1 MQSLTELR
9 LSSDETK
16 LLSELLMGDKTR
28 LLEEINHTD
37 RREFR
42 EFLRQREEIL
52 EGVLTKLNS

>member
-1 MQSLTELR
+1 MHALTELR